1 MANIAQAVNV
11 LQSPILTEGN
21 KMVKTPTWYVF
32 HMYKA
37 HHDAAQIGYEDSPKV
52 NAITSSASRKENIY
66 TVTLTNADI
75 STARTV
81 KVTLQDLNGKIKS
94 SAAKVVTGEKM
105 NTCNTFDSPDQVIE
119 KDLSEA
125 VIGQKTLSW
134 TLTQEETLAIEV
146 NAKIEIQ
153 CRYKTA
159 DGYAGVSKLY
169 EEKGGRILKDGVI

>member
-1 MANIAQAVNV
+1 MI
-11 LQSPILTEGN
+11 PRGT
-21 KMVKTPTWYVF
+21 TPTLIFTYNTVPVNTIT
-32 HMYKA
+32 
-37 HHDAAQIGYEDSPKV
+37 DAYLT
-52 NAITSSASRKENIY
+52 ITSR
-66 TVTLTNADI
+66 
-75 STARTV
+75 
-81 KVTLQDLNGKIKS
+81 
-94 SAAKVVTGEKM
+94 GEKI
-105 NTCNTFDSPDQVIE
+105 IE